1 MASAEQ
7 TELTDA
13 YGGER
18 GGGMSPKIIW
28 WPQPKQAQLISCPA
42 DDVGF
47 GGARMGGKSDGILGD
62 WLSHEFQY
70 GQHAIGLVVRRS
82 RTQLVELIERAKQI
96 FTLLGFVWKAQDST
110 FKSPKGSRLR
120 FAYLESDSDADAYQ
134 GHGYTRLYPEEMGT
148 FPNEAP
154 INKLQATLRS
164 GHGVPCAMK
173 STFNPGGPGHQWVK
187 SRYRLDKFPQG
198 YEIFR
203 FDFTNPFTKEKITK
217 TRVFIPSRV
226 PDNKYVAPDYVG
238 TLQMVGSAQLVRAW
252 LEGDWSIVDGAYFPE
267 FSPEKHI
274 IAPFQIPKHWM
285 RFRSGDWGSYRPFC
299 IGWYAVSDGSIPAIP
314 RGTLVKYREW
324 YGSTGEANIGLK
336 LTAEE
341 VAKGIVERETGEDIR
356 YGVIDP
362 STYSMDGGP
371 SIVERMLT
379 AGCRFWRP
387 ADNTRITRNG
397 AMGGWDQVRARL
409 KGDGEFPGI
418 LFFST
423 CVDTIRTL
431 PSMQHDQKRPE
442 DLDSDSEDHALDEIR
457 YACMSRPYVKDEL
470 ARKPKEIDIR
480 FPTMDELWAEQAKH
494 RPIERI

>member
-1 MASAEQ
+1 MASEFQ
-7 TELTDA
+7 TALTDQ
-13 YGGER
+13 
-18 GGGMSPKIIW
+18 KVIW
-28 WPQPKQAQLISCPA
+28 WPQPKQAAMIGCPA

-47 GGARMGGKSDGILGD
+47 GGARGGGKSDSVLGD

-70 GQHAIGLVVRRS
+70 GAAAIGLCVRRS

-96 FTLLGFVWKAQDST
+96 FTPLGFTWKSQDST
-110 FKSPKGSRLR
+110 FVSPKGSRLR

-134 GHGYTRLYPEEMGT
+134 GHSLTRVYLEEMGT

-164 GHGVPCAMK
+164 GQGVPCAMK

-187 SRYRLDKFPQG
+187 KRYRLDKFPRG
-198 YEIFR
+198 FEIFR
-203 FDFTNPFTKEKITK
+203 FEFINPFTKKAVTK

-226 PDNKYVAPDYVG
+226 SDNKYLGDDYVG
-238 TLQMVGSAQLVRAW
+238 NLQMVGSPQLVRAW

-267 FSPEKHI
+267 FSEKHV

-299 IGWYAVSDGSIPAIP
+299 IGWYAVSDGSFPAIP
-314 RGTLVKYREW
+314 RGTLIKYREW

-341 VAKGIVERETGEDIR
+341 VGAGIAERETGEDIR

-362 STYSMDGGP
+362 QCYAMDGGP
-371 SIVERMLT
+371 SIVERMLK

-387 ADNTRITRNG
+387 ADNTRISRLG

-409 KGDGEFPGI
+409 KGDGECPGI

-423 CVDTIRTL
+423 CIDTIRTL
-431 PSMQHDQKRPE
+431 PALQHDQKRPE
-442 DLDSDSEDHALDEIR
+442 DLDSDAEDHAADETR
-457 YACMSRPYVKDEL
+457 YACMSRPYVRDDI
-470 ARKPKEIDIR
+470 ARKPTAIDIR

-494 RPIERI
+494 RPLERI